1 MSKKNYAT
9 IFVDTEGH
17 ELNTDKNNSAIVVC
31 DRMHGKGNN
40 FTSLKVY
47 PPLTD
52 TFTEAQAKTTLAII
66 KRISAAQFYAD
77 ENRGASAA
85 EVVAV
90 QEGQKDE
97 TGKYIAVYVGDNC
110 KLNRRGDVI
119 DDKGYKADVFKKIES
134 TFDEFVKKH
143 TKKSD
148 SSDSGKKPEA
158 KPEKKP
164 EAKPEAKPEGK
175 PEAKPEKKPEAKPE
189 AKPEGKPEAKPEKKP
204 EAKPEAKPEP
214 HKRFTSD
221 DAIALIDKIWEE

>member
-1 MSKKNYAT
+1 MSKKNYTT
-9 IFVDTEGH
+9 IFIDRLGH
-17 ELNTDKNNSAIVVC
+17 ELNADKDGSAIVVC

-40 FTSLKVY
+40 FTGIKVY
-47 PPLTD
+47 PPLSD
-52 TFTEAQAKTTLAII
+52 TFTEAQAKATLAII

-134 TFDEFVKKH
+134 TFDDFMKKH

-148 SSDSGKKPEA
+148 SSGTGKKSDSSGTG
-158 KPEKKP
+158 KKSDSSDTGKKSDSSDTDKKSDSSDTGKKSDSSDTDKKP
-164 EAKPEAKPEGK
+164 GT
-175 PEAKPEKKPEAKPE
+175 
-189 AKPEGKPEAKPEKKP
+189 
-204 EAKPEAKPEP
+204 

-221 DAIALIDKIWEE
+221 EAIALIDAMWEE

>member
-1 MSKKNYAT
+1 MSKNYAT
-9 IFVDTEGH
+9 IFIDAEGH
-17 ELNTDKNNSAIVVC
+17 ELNTDKNDSAIVVC
-31 DRMHGKGNN
+31 DRMHSKKSS
-40 FTSLKVY
+40 FTCVKVY
-47 PPLTD
+47 PPLPG
-52 TFTEAQAKTTLAII
+52 TFTEAQAKATLAVI

-110 KLNRRGDVI
+110 KLNRRGEVI
-119 DDKGYKADVFKKIES
+119 DDKGYKADVFKKIE
-134 TFDEFVKKH
+134 TVFADFVKKH

-148 SSDSGKKPEA
+148 SSDS
-158 KPEKKP
+158 
-164 EAKPEAKPEGK
+164 
-175 PEAKPEKKPEAKPE
+175 EAKPE

>member
-1 MSKKNYAT
+1 MSKNYAT
-9 IFVDTEGH
+9 IFIDAEGH
-17 ELNTDKNNSAIVVC
+17 EFNTDKNNSAIVVC
-31 DRMHGKGNN
+31 DRMHSKKSS

-47 PPLTD
+47 PPLTG
-52 TFTEAQAKTTLAII
+52 TFTEAQAKATLAVI

-134 TFDEFVKKH
+134 VFADFVKKH

-148 SSDSGKKPEA
+148 SSDSKKPEA

-164 EAKPEAKPEGK
+164 EAKPEAKPKG
-175 PEAKPEKKPEAKPE
+175 KPE
-189 AKPEGKPEAKPEKKP
+189 AKPEGKPEAKPEAEPEKKP

>member
-17 ELNTDKNNSAIVVC
+17 ELNTDKGGSAIVVC

-40 FTSLKVY
+40 FTGIKVY
-47 PPLTD
+47 PPLSD
-52 TFTEAQAKTTLAII
+52 TFTEAQAKATLAII

-119 DDKGYKADVFKKIES
+119 DDKGYKADVFKKIE
-134 TFDEFVKKH
+134 TVFADFVKKH

-148 SSDSGKKPEA
+148 SSDS
-158 KPEKKP
+158 
-164 EAKPEAKPEGK
+164 
-175 PEAKPEKKPEAKPE
+175 EAKPE

-221 DAIALIDKIWEE
+221 GAIALIDAMWEE

>member
-1 MSKKNYAT
+1 MSKNYAT
-9 IFVDTEGH
+9 IFIDAEGH
-17 ELNTDKNNSAIVVC
+17 EFNTDKNNSAIVVC
-31 DRMHGKGNN
+31 DRMHSKKSS

-47 PPLTD
+47 PPLTG
-52 TFTEAQAKTTLAII
+52 TFTEAQAKATLAVI

-148 SSDSGKKPEA
+148 SSDSKPEA

-175 PEAKPEKKPEAKPE
+175 PEAKSEKKPEA
-189 AKPEGKPEAKPEKKP
+189 KPEAKPEKKP

>member
-17 ELNTDKNNSAIVVC
+17 ELNTDKGGSAIVVC

-40 FTSLKVY
+40 FTGIKVY
-47 PPLTD
+47 PPLSD
-52 TFTEAQAKTTLAII
+52 TFTEAQAKTTLAVI

-119 DDKGYKADVFKKIES
+119 DDKGYKADVFKKIE
-134 TFDEFVKKH
+134 TVFADFVKKH

-148 SSDSGKKPEA
+148 SSGKKPEA

-189 AKPEGKPEAKPEKKP
+189 D
-204 EAKPEAKPEP
+204 KPEP

>member
-17 ELNTDKNNSAIVVC
+17 ELNTDKGGSAIVVC

-40 FTSLKVY
+40 FTGIKVY
-47 PPLTD
+47 PPLSD
-52 TFTEAQAKTTLAII
+52 TFTEAQAKTTLAVI

-148 SSDSGKKPEA
+148 SSDSKPEA

-175 PEAKPEKKPEAKPE
+175 PEAKSEKKPEA
-189 AKPEGKPEAKPEKKP
+189 KPEAKPEKKP

>member
-1 MSKKNYAT
+1 MSKNYAT
-9 IFVDTEGH
+9 IFIDAEGH
-17 ELNTDKNNSAIVVC
+17 EFNTDKNNSAIVVC
-31 DRMHGKGNN
+31 DRMHSKKSS

-47 PPLTD
+47 PPLTG
-52 TFTEAQAKTTLAII
+52 TFTEAQAKATLAVI

-119 DDKGYKADVFKKIES
+119 DDRGYKADVFKKIES

-148 SSDSGKKPEA
+148 SSDSKPEA

-175 PEAKPEKKPEAKPE
+175 PEAKS
-189 AKPEGKPEAKPEKKP
+189 EKKP

>member
-17 ELNTDKNNSAIVVC
+17 ELNTDKNGSAIVVC

-134 TFDEFVKKH
+134 VFSDFVKKH

-148 SSDSGKKPEA
+148 SSGK
-158 KPEKKP
+158 
-164 EAKPEAKPEGK
+164 K

>member
-1 MSKKNYAT
+1 MSKNYAT
-9 IFVDTEGH
+9 IFIDAEGH
-17 ELNTDKNNSAIVVC
+17 ELNTDKNDSAIVVC
-31 DRMHGKGNN
+31 DRMHSKKSS
-40 FTSLKVY
+40 FTSIKVY
-47 PPLTD
+47 PPLTG
-52 TFTEAQAKTTLAII
+52 TFTEAQAKATLTVI

-97 TGKYIAVYVGDNC
+97 TGEYIAVYVGDNC
-110 KLNRRGDVI
+110 KLSRRGEVI

-134 TFDEFVKKH
+134 VFSDFVKKH

-148 SSDSGKKPEA
+148 SSEKPEA

-204 EAKPEAKPEP
+204 EAKPEDKPGT

-221 DAIALIDKIWEE
+221 DAIALIDAMWEE

>member
-17 ELNTDKNNSAIVVC
+17 ELNTDKGGSAIVVC

-52 TFTEAQAKTTLAII
+52 TFTEAQAKATLAII

-119 DDKGYKADVFKKIES
+119 DDKGYKADVFKKIE
-134 TFDEFVKKH
+134 TVFADFVKKH
-143 TKKSD
+143 T
-148 SSDSGKKPEA
+148 KKPEA

-189 AKPEGKPEAKPEKKP
+189 D
-204 EAKPEAKPEP
+204 KPEP

>member
-1 MSKKNYAT
+1 MSKNYAT
-9 IFVDTEGH
+9 IFIDAEGH
-17 ELNTDKNNSAIVVC
+17 EFNTDKNNSAIVVC
-31 DRMHGKGNN
+31 DRMHSKKSS

-47 PPLTD
+47 PPLTG
-52 TFTEAQAKTTLAII
+52 TFTEAQAKATLAVI

-110 KLNRRGDVI
+110 KLNRRGEVI

-148 SSDSGKKPEA
+148 SSE
-158 KPEKKP
+158 
-164 EAKPEAKPEGK
+164 K

>member
-1 MSKKNYAT
+1 MSKNYAT
-9 IFVDTEGH
+9 IFIDAEGH
-17 ELNTDKNNSAIVVC
+17 EFNTDKNNSAIVVC
-31 DRMHGKGNN
+31 DRMHSKKSS

-47 PPLTD
+47 PPLTG
-52 TFTEAQAKTTLAII
+52 TFTEAQAKATLAVI

-110 KLNRRGDVI
+110 KLNRRGEVI

-134 TFDEFVKKH
+134 VFSDFVKKH
-143 TKKSD
+143 TT
-148 SSDSGKKPEA
+148 SDSGK
-158 KPEKKP
+158 
-164 EAKPEAKPEGK
+164 K

>member
-1 MSKKNYAT
+1 MSKNYTT
-9 IFVDTEGH
+9 IFIDKEGR
-17 ELNTDKNNSAIVVC
+17 ELNTDKNGSAIVVC
-31 DRMHGKGNN
+31 DRMHSKKNS
-40 FTSLKVY
+40 FTSIKVY

-52 TFTEAQAKTTLAII
+52 TFTEAQAKATLAVI

-90 QEGQKDE
+90 QEGQKDK

-110 KLNRRGDVI
+110 KLNRRGEVI

-134 TFDEFVKKH
+134 TFADYVKKH

-148 SSDSGKKPEA
+148 PSDTGKKPDPSDTGKKPDPSDTGKKSDPSDTGKKSDPSDTGKKPEA
-158 KPEKKP
+158 
-164 EAKPEAKPEGK
+164 
-175 PEAKPEKKPEAKPE
+175 
-189 AKPEGKPEAKPEKKP
+189 
-204 EAKPEAKPEP
+204 

-221 DAIALIDKIWEE
+221 DAIALIDAMWEE

>member
-1 MSKKNYAT
+1 MSKKNYTT
-9 IFVDTEGH
+9 IFIDRLGH
-17 ELNTDKNNSAIVVC
+17 ELNADKDGSAIVVC

-40 FTSLKVY
+40 FTGIKVY
-47 PPLTD
+47 PPLSD
-52 TFTEAQAKTTLAII
+52 TFTEAQAKATLAII

-119 DDKGYKADVFKKIES
+119 DDKGYKADVFKKIE
-134 TFDEFVKKH
+134 TVFADFVKKH

-148 SSDSGKKPEA
+148 SSDTGKKSDSSDTGKKSDSSGTGRKSDSSDTGKKSDSSGTGKKPEA
-158 KPEKKP
+158 
-164 EAKPEAKPEGK
+164 
-175 PEAKPEKKPEAKPE
+175 
-189 AKPEGKPEAKPEKKP
+189 
-204 EAKPEAKPEP
+204 

-221 DAIALIDKIWEE
+221 DAIALIDAMWEE

>member
-17 ELNTDKNNSAIVVC
+17 ELNTDKGGSAIVVC

-52 TFTEAQAKTTLAII
+52 TFTEAQAKATLAII

-134 TFDEFVKKH
+134 VFSDFVKKH
-143 TKKSD
+143 T
-148 SSDSGKKPEA
+148 KKPEA

-189 AKPEGKPEAKPEKKP
+189 D
-204 EAKPEAKPEP
+204 KPEP

>member
-1 MSKKNYAT
+1 MSKNYAT
-9 IFVDTEGH
+9 IFIDAEGH
-17 ELNTDKNNSAIVVC
+17 ELNTDKNDSAIVVC
-31 DRMHGKGNN
+31 DRMHSKKSS
-40 FTSLKVY
+40 FTSIKVY
-47 PPLTD
+47 PPLTG
-52 TFTEAQAKTTLAII
+52 TFTEAQAKATLTVI

-90 QEGQKDE
+90 QEVQKDE
-97 TGKYIAVYVGDNC
+97 TGEYIAVYVGDNC
-110 KLNRRGDVI
+110 KLSRRGEVI

-134 TFDEFVKKH
+134 TFDDFMKKH

-148 SSDSGKKPEA
+148 SSEKPEA

-189 AKPEGKPEAKPEKKP
+189 DKPGT
-204 EAKPEAKPEP
+204 

-221 DAIALIDKIWEE
+221 EAIALIDAMWEE

>member
-1 MSKKNYAT
+1 MSNNYAT
-9 IFVDTEGH
+9 IFIDAEGH
-17 ELNTDKNNSAIVVC
+17 EFNTDKNNSAIVVC
-31 DRMHGKGNN
+31 DRMHSKKSS

-47 PPLTD
+47 PPLTG
-52 TFTEAQAKTTLAII
+52 TFTEAQAKATLAVI

-134 TFDEFVKKH
+134 VFADFVKKH

-148 SSDSGKKPEA
+148 SSDSKKPEA

-164 EAKPEAKPEGK
+164 EAKPEAKPKG
-175 PEAKPEKKPEAKPE
+175 KPE
-189 AKPEGKPEAKPEKKP
+189 AKPEGKPEAKPEAEPEKKP

>member
-1 MSKKNYAT
+1 MSKNYAT
-9 IFVDTEGH
+9 IFIDAEGH
-17 ELNTDKNNSAIVVC
+17 EFNTDKNNSAIVVC
-31 DRMHGKGNN
+31 DRMHSKKSS

-47 PPLTD
+47 PPLTG
-52 TFTEAQAKTTLAII
+52 TFTEAQAKATLAVI

-119 DDKGYKADVFKKIES
+119 DDRGYKADVFKKIES

-148 SSDSGKKPEA
+148 SSDSKPEA

-175 PEAKPEKKPEAKPE
+175 PEAKSEKKPEA
-189 AKPEGKPEAKPEKKP
+189 KPEAKPEKKP

>member
-1 MSKKNYAT
+1 MSKNYAT
-9 IFVDTEGH
+9 IFIDAEGH
-17 ELNTDKNNSAIVVC
+17 EFNTDKNNSAIVVC
-31 DRMHGKGNN
+31 DRMHSKKSS

-47 PPLTD
+47 PPLTG
-52 TFTEAQAKTTLAII
+52 TFTEAQAKATLAVI

-119 DDKGYKADVFKKIES
+119 DDRGYKADVFKKIE
-134 TFDEFVKKH
+134 TVFADFVKKH

-148 SSDSGKKPEA
+148 SDSGK

-164 EAKPEAKPEGK
+164 EAKPEAKPEG
-175 PEAKPEKKPEAKPE
+175 
-189 AKPEGKPEAKPEKKP
+189 
-204 EAKPEAKPEP
+204 KPEAKPEP

>member
-52 TFTEAQAKTTLAII
+52 TFTEAQAKATLAII

-119 DDKGYKADVFKKIES
+119 DDKGYKADVFKKIE
-134 TFDEFVKKH
+134 TVFADFVKKH
-143 TKKSD
+143 TK
-148 SSDSGKKPEA
+148 
-158 KPEKKP
+158 
-164 EAKPEAKPEGK
+164 K

>member
-17 ELNTDKNNSAIVVC
+17 ELNTDKGGSAIVVC

-40 FTSLKVY
+40 FTGIKVY
-47 PPLTD
+47 PPLSD
-52 TFTEAQAKTTLAII
+52 TFTEAQAKTTLAVI

-110 KLNRRGDVI
+110 KLNRRGVVI

-134 TFDEFVKKH
+134 VFADFVKKH
-143 TKKSD
+143 TKT
-148 SSDSGKKPEA
+148 SDSGKKPEA

-164 EAKPEAKPEGK
+164 EGK
-175 PEAKPEKKPEAKPE
+175 PEAKPEKKPEA
-189 AKPEGKPEAKPEKKP
+189 KPEAKPEKKP

-221 DAIALIDKIWEE
+221 DAIALIDAMWEE

>member
-17 ELNTDKNNSAIVVC
+17 ELNTDKGGSAIVVC

-52 TFTEAQAKTTLAII
+52 TFTEAQAKTTLAVI

-119 DDKGYKADVFKKIES
+119 DDRGYKADVFKKIES
-134 TFDEFVKKH
+134 VFADFVKKH

-148 SSDSGKKPEA
+148 SSDSKPEA

-164 EAKPEAKPEGK
+164 EAKPEAKS
-175 PEAKPEKKPEAKPE
+175 
-189 AKPEGKPEAKPEKKP
+189 EKKP

>member
-17 ELNTDKNNSAIVVC
+17 ELNTDKGGSAIVVC
-31 DRMHGKGNN
+31 DRMHSKKSS

-47 PPLTD
+47 PPLTG
-52 TFTEAQAKTTLAII
+52 TFTEAQAKATLAVI

-119 DDKGYKADVFKKIES
+119 DDKGYKADVFKKIE
-134 TFDEFVKKH
+134 TVFADFVKKH

-148 SSDSGKKPEA
+148 SSDS
-158 KPEKKP
+158 

-221 DAIALIDKIWEE
+221 DAIALIDAMWEE

>member
-1 MSKKNYAT
+1 MSKNYAT
-9 IFVDTEGH
+9 IFIDAEGH
-17 ELNTDKNNSAIVVC
+17 ELNTDKNDSVIVVC
-31 DRMHGKGNN
+31 DRMHSKKSS
-40 FTSLKVY
+40 FTCVKVY
-47 PPLTD
+47 PPLTG
-52 TFTEAQAKTTLAII
+52 TFTEAQAKATLAVI

-97 TGKYIAVYVGDNC
+97 TGEYIAVYVGDNC

-134 TFDEFVKKH
+134 VFSDFVKKH

-148 SSDSGKKPEA
+148 SSE
-158 KPEKKP
+158 
-164 EAKPEAKPEGK
+164 K

>member
-1 MSKKNYAT
+1 MSKNYAT
-9 IFVDTEGH
+9 IFIDAEGH
-17 ELNTDKNNSAIVVC
+17 EFNTDKNNSAIVVC
-31 DRMHGKGNN
+31 DRMHSKKSS

-47 PPLTD
+47 PPLTG
-52 TFTEAQAKTTLAII
+52 TFTEAQAKATLAVI

-134 TFDEFVKKH
+134 VFSDFVKKH
-143 TKKSD
+143 TT
-148 SSDSGKKPEA
+148 SDSGKKPEA

-164 EAKPEAKPEGK
+164 EAKPEAKPEKK

>member
-1 MSKKNYAT
+1 MSKNYAT
-9 IFVDTEGH
+9 IFIDAEGH
-17 ELNTDKNNSAIVVC
+17 EFNTDKNNSAIVVC
-31 DRMHGKGNN
+31 DRMHSKKSS

-47 PPLTD
+47 PPLTG
-52 TFTEAQAKTTLAII
+52 TFTEAQAKATLAVI

-119 DDKGYKADVFKKIES
+119 DDKGYKADVFKKIE
-134 TFDEFVKKH
+134 TVFADFVKKH

-148 SSDSGKKPEA
+148 SDSGK

-164 EAKPEAKPEGK
+164 EAKPEAKPEG
-175 PEAKPEKKPEAKPE
+175 
-189 AKPEGKPEAKPEKKP
+189 
-204 EAKPEAKPEP
+204 KPEAKPEP

>member
-1 MSKKNYAT
+1 MSNNYAT
-9 IFVDTEGH
+9 IFIDAEGH
-17 ELNTDKNNSAIVVC
+17 EFNTDKNNSAIVVC
-31 DRMHGKGNN
+31 DRMHSKKSS

-47 PPLTD
+47 PPLTG
-52 TFTEAQAKTTLAII
+52 TFTEAQAKATLVVI

-119 DDKGYKADVFKKIES
+119 DDKGYKADVFKKIE
-134 TFDEFVKKH
+134 TVFADFVKKH

-148 SSDSGKKPEA
+148 SSDTGKKSDSSDTGKKSDSSDTGKKPEA
-158 KPEKKP
+158 
-164 EAKPEAKPEGK
+164 
-175 PEAKPEKKPEAKPE
+175 
-189 AKPEGKPEAKPEKKP
+189 
-204 EAKPEAKPEP
+204 

-221 DAIALIDKIWEE
+221 DAIALIDAMWEE

>member
-1 MSKKNYAT
+1 MSKNYAT
-9 IFVDTEGH
+9 IFIDAEGH
-17 ELNTDKNNSAIVVC
+17 EFNTDKNNSAIVVC
-31 DRMHGKGNN
+31 DRMHSKKSS

-47 PPLTD
+47 PPLTG
-52 TFTEAQAKTTLAII
+52 TFTEAQAKATLAVI

-97 TGKYIAVYVGDNC
+97 TGEYIAVYVGDNC

-148 SSDSGKKPEA
+148 SSDSKPEA

-175 PEAKPEKKPEAKPE
+175 PEAKS
-189 AKPEGKPEAKPEKKP
+189 EKKP

>member
-1 MSKKNYAT
+1 MSKKNYTT
-9 IFVDTEGH
+9 IFIDRLGH
-17 ELNTDKNNSAIVVC
+17 ELNADKDGSAIVVC

-40 FTSLKVY
+40 FTGIKVY
-47 PPLTD
+47 PPLSD
-52 TFTEAQAKTTLAII
+52 TFTEAQAKATLAII

-119 DDKGYKADVFKKIES
+119 DDKGYKADVFKKIE
-134 TFDEFVKKH
+134 TVFADFVKKH

-148 SSDSGKKPEA
+148 SSDSGKKPE
-158 KPEKKP
+158 KKP
-164 EAKPEAKPEGK
+164 EAK

>member
-17 ELNTDKNNSAIVVC
+17 ELNTDKNGSAIVVC

-40 FTSLKVY
+40 FTGIKVY
-47 PPLTD
+47 PPLTG
-52 TFTEAQAKTTLAII
+52 TFTEAQAKATLAVI

-119 DDKGYKADVFKKIES
+119 DDRGYKADVFKKIES

-148 SSDSGKKPEA
+148 SSDSKPEA

-175 PEAKPEKKPEAKPE
+175 PEAKSEKKPEA
-189 AKPEGKPEAKPEKKP
+189 KPEAKPEKKP

>member
-1 MSKKNYAT
+1 MSKNYAT
-9 IFVDTEGH
+9 IFIDAEGH
-17 ELNTDKNNSAIVVC
+17 EFNTDKNNSAIVVC
-31 DRMHGKGNN
+31 DRMHSKKSS

-47 PPLTD
+47 PPLTG
-52 TFTEAQAKTTLAII
+52 TFTEAQAKATLAVI

-119 DDKGYKADVFKKIES
+119 DDKGYKADVFKKIE
-134 TFDEFVKKH
+134 TVFADFVKKH

-148 SSDSGKKPEA
+148 SSDS
-158 KPEKKP
+158 

-221 DAIALIDKIWEE
+221 DAIALIDAMWEE

>member
-1 MSKKNYAT
+1 MSKNYAT
-9 IFVDTEGH
+9 IFIDAEGH
-17 ELNTDKNNSAIVVC
+17 EFNTDKNNSAIVVC
-31 DRMHGKGNN
+31 DRMHSKKSS

-47 PPLTD
+47 PPLTG
-52 TFTEAQAKTTLAII
+52 TFTEAQAKTTLAVI

-134 TFDEFVKKH
+134 VFSDFVKKH
-143 TKKSD
+143 TT
-148 SSDSGKKPEA
+148 SDSGKKPEAKPEKKPEAKPEAKPEKKPEA

-175 PEAKPEKKPEAKPE
+175 PEAKPE
-189 AKPEGKPEAKPEKKP
+189 
-204 EAKPEAKPEP
+204 P

>member
-17 ELNTDKNNSAIVVC
+17 ELNTDKNGSAIVVC

-119 DDKGYKADVFKKIES
+119 DDKGYKADVFKKIE
-134 TFDEFVKKH
+134 TVFADFVKKH

-148 SSDSGKKPEA
+148 SDSGKKPEKKPEA
-158 KPEKKP
+158 KPEAKPEGKPETKPEKKP

-175 PEAKPEKKPEAKPE
+175 PEAKPE
-189 AKPEGKPEAKPEKKP
+189 
-204 EAKPEAKPEP
+204 P

-221 DAIALIDKIWEE
+221 DAIALIDAMWEE